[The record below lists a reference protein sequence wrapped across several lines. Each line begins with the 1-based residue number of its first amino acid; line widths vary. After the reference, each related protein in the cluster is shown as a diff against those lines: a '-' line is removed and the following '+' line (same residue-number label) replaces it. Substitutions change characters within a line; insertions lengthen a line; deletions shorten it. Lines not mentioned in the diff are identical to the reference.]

1 MMLHCASS
9 KAAVQGFYFCM
20 NRHINYGFA
29 LFTDSMLLL
38 SFWVVFF
45 SNSWKTPQMCL
56 LWAELQA
63 AQLSGGAQG
72 AMSQLPPVHGAAE
85 QHVHRLVTQI

>member
-9 KAAVQGFYFCM
+9 EVAVQGVYFCM

-38 SFWVVFF
+38 SFF

-72 AMSQLPPVHGAAE
+72 AMPQLPPVHGAAE